1 MIFAEH
7 SDLKGSHA
15 FLSASSYHW
24 VNYDAEKLIRVYRN
38 RQEAVRG
45 TELHNYAAMAI
56 RLKQRQARSPATMC
70 AYINDAIGFMMI
82 PEQVLFYSYNAFG
95 TADAISFR
103 DNILRI
109 HDLKTGVEK
118 AHMIQLKIYAALF
131 CLEYNVRPDKIRIEL
146 RIYQNDEID
155 VLVADPKEI
164 NDLMVHIVACDKLI
178 EEQKVVGNV

>member
-1 MIFAEH
+1 MLFAEH

-24 VNYDAEKLIRVYRN
+24 VNYDADKLLRVYRN

-56 RLKQRQARSPATMC
+56 RLKQRQARSSATMC
-70 AYINDAIGFMMI
+70 AYINDAIGFRMT

-95 TADAISFR
+95 TADTISFR
-103 DNILRI
+103 DDMLRI
-109 HDLKTGVEK
+109 HDLKTGIEK
-118 AHMIQLKIYAALF
+118 ANMMQLKIYAAFF
-131 CLEYNVRPDKIRIEL
+131 CLEYKLRPDRIKIEL
-146 RIYQNDEID
+146 RIYQNDEIE
-155 VLVADPKEI
+155 VLVPDPKEI